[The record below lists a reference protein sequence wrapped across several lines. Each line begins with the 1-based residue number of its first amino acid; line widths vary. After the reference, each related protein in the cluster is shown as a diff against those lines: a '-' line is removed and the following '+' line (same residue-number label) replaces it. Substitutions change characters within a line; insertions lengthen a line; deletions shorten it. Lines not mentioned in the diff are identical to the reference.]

1 MKKRSILVLILT
13 IFLVITLT
21 VAGTYSVIIE
31 VINNSGI
38 DEVINEITITD
49 LMTDSNNQYNE
60 TYYYVTRE
68 LDISQD
74 EASILMD
81 SEALNK
87 QLQIAIKS
95 IVKYKLHRDNSAILS
110 QDEVYNMIYVGVM
123 NTNNVSNELKN
134 KVINKSKIYIDDV
147 IEFIYDIDVSALEN
161 LE

>member
-13 IFLVITLT
+13 IFLIITLT

-38 DEVINEITITD
+38 DEVINEITIRD

-95 IVKYKLHRDNSAILS
+95 IVKYKLHRDNSARLS

-147 IEFIYDIDVSALEN
+147 IEFIYDIDISALEN